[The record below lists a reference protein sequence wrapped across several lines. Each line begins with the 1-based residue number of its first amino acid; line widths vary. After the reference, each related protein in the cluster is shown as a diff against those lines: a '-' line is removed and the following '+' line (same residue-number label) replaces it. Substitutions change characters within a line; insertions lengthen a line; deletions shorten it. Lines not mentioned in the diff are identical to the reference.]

1 MQYKYS
7 FTQYEGIPVEYI
19 EREKLG
25 QMNEGIDK
33 IGRDILKHYEYE
45 EEGQGFSAQS
55 VYTLELVVTSA
66 EKYHNAVNYI
76 RKLLSFHPDL
86 QSEVLRALE
95 DAQAPDIE
103 P

>member
-7 FTQYEGIPVEYI
+7 FIQYDGIPREYI
-19 EREKLG
+19 ERDKLG
-25 QMNEGIDK
+25 HMNEGMAE
-33 IGRDILKHYEYE
+33 IGRKILKDYEYE
-45 EEGQGFSAQS
+45 EEIEGFSAQS
-55 VYTLELVVTSA
+55 VHTIELVVTSA